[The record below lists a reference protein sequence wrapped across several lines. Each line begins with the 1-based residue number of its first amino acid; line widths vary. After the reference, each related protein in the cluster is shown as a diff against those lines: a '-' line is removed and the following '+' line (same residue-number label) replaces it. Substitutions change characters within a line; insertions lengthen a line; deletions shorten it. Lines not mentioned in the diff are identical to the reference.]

1 MTLTQTSKIHIWVPD
16 YESATGGI
24 QVFSRF
30 LVRAVADCFPDGQ
43 ITVLSKNDSSFP
55 ILPTHKSPIRFD
67 CTGWWAPSRR
77 TAAYTSQLIKYGLR
91 DRPDLIFCGHVNFS
105 PIARWL
111 KRIAGIPF
119 IAIGHGLDVWN
130 IRRGGVRHAVSVAD
144 RALAVSQF
152 TADSMTK
159 VFGLR
164 PDQIGLLP
172 NTFDPE
178 TFVPGPKPHYLL
190 KRFRLSSEQPVILTV
205 TRLAGEEQYKG
216 YDQVLRALPA
226 VRHAVPRVHYI
237 LGGKG
242 TDKPRIEALIRDLR
256 LDDAVTLAGYIPD
269 HELCGFYNLCD
280 VFAMPSKAEGF
291 GIVFLEALACGK
303 PVIAGNKDGSVDALM
318 NGKLG
323 VLIDPDNVA
332 EIAETLICILTK
344 RHPLGILQDPERLR
358 AEVIAAYGYSRFVE
372 TLAAHL
378 AHLGFSPKI
387 PATDQSEESFTD

>member
-1 MTLTQTSKIHIWVPD
+1 MTLTQTPKIHIWVPD

-30 LVRAVADCFPDGQ
+30 FVRAVADCFPEGQ

-55 ILPTHKSPIRFD
+55 VLPRHKSPIRFD

-91 DRPDLIFCGHVNFS
+91 DRPDLIFCGHLNFS
-105 PIARWL
+105 PVARWL
-111 KRIAGIPF
+111 KRIARIPF
-119 IAIGHGLDVWN
+119 IAIGYGLDVWN
-130 IRRGGVRHAVSVAD
+130 IRREGVRRAVPAAN
-144 RALAVSQF
+144 RALAISHF

-159 VFGLR
+159 AFGVR
-164 PDQIGLLP
+164 RDQIGLLP
-172 NTFDPE
+172 TTFDPE
-178 TFVPGPKPHYLL
+178 TFVPAPKPHYLL
-190 KRFRLSSEQPVILTV
+190 KRFRLSPEQPVILTV
-205 TRLAGEEQYKG
+205 ARLAGEEQYKG

-226 VRHAVPRVHYI
+226 VRRAVPRVHYI

-242 TDKPRIEALIRDLR
+242 PDKQRIEALIRDLR
-256 LDDAVTLAGYIPD
+256 LEDVVTLAGYIPD

-303 PVIAGNKDGSVDALM
+303 PVIAGNQDGSVDALM

-323 VLIDPDNVA
+323 VLVDPDNVA
-332 EIAETLICILTK
+332 EIAETLIRVLTK
-344 RHPLGILQDPERLR
+344 RHPLGILQKTERLR
-358 AEVIAAYGYSRFVE
+358 AEVIAAYGYSRFVQI
-372 TLAAHL
+372 LAAHL
-378 AHLGFSPKI
+378 AHFGFSPKI